1 MSNYIPTV
9 KWHQSNGYIFLI
21 FEVHNAQSNK
31 IEINNDEIIFDV
43 SSNQI
48 HYSINIELNKN
59 IVKEESTYSIDE
71 KSVKMVLKK
80 ECEESWNYLTK
91 DKNQYRNNIK
101 INWDLWM
108 NDDSDPEEN
117 ANYEDNIMQQ
127 FDFRK
132 MMESMGGIDGM
143 NGGGDMEYDEDAEDD
158 AEDAEEYTGD
168 EDNLNSDNEYGDCN
182 DEEEY
187 CTECNA

>member
-31 IEINNDEIIFDV
+31 IEINNNKIIFDV
-43 SSNQI
+43 ISNQI

-108 NDDSDPEEN
+108 DDDSDPEEN
-117 ANYEDNIMQQ
+117 ANYEDNMMQQ

-132 MMESMGGIDGM
+132 MMEGMGGIDGM
-143 NGGGDMEYDEDAEDD
+143 NGGGDMEYDPEDA
-158 AEDAEEYTGD
+158 YD
-168 EDNLNSDNEYGDCN
+168 EDNVDFTEESPNSDNEYGDCN
-182 DEEEY
+182 NDDEEEY
-187 CTECNA
+187 CAECNA

>member
-31 IEINNDEIIFDV
+31 IEINNNEIIFDV